1 MVNQYP
7 AVIGERGAYGVVI
20 PDMRGLHALW
30 GYTVDEALQ
39 NAETALAEFVMAL
52 EEDGQALPPPSAIED
67 VVLADKE
74 MVAYVTLKIP
84 VTT

>member
-1 MVNQYP
+1 M
-7 AVIGERGAYGVVI
+7 GS
-20 PDMRGLHALW
+20 
-30 GYTVDEALQ
+30 TVDEALQ

-52 EEDGQALPPPSAIED
+52 EEDGQAIPPPSAIED
-67 VVLADKE
+67 VGDLE